1 MVTAVITI
9 SLLIDRVLGEPS
21 RFHPLIGFGRLA
33 LMAEN
38 RLIGNGKSRMRG
50 VLALILLMVSIL
62 LPITVV
68 VYMLVT
74 QWPPL
79 LWLLS
84 ILFLYL
90 AIGGR
95 SLAEHAEQV
104 ASALD
109 EDNLIE
115 ARRRVGMIV
124 SRDCEELDEEGVARA
139 AVETVLENGSDAIF
153 APIFWFIMLGIPGV
167 VLYRI
172 VNTLDAMW
180 GYRNEHYL
188 QFGWAA
194 ARLDDV
200 MNWIPARLTALGY
213 TLAGST
219 QSAWRCWQRQ
229 GDQMASPNAGIVM
242 AAGAGAL
249 QVQLGGGAQY
259 HGAWIDKPQLGIGTE
274 ANSSDIKRAISL
286 LHRALIIWL
295 VAIVMLEWV
304 GLYLV

>member
-9 SLLIDRVLGEPS
+9 SLLLDRVLGEPS

-153 APIFWFIMLGIPGV
+153 APIFWFIVLGIPGV

-172 VNTLDAMW
+172 VNT
-180 GYRNEHYL
+180 
-188 QFGWAA
+188 
-194 ARLDDV
+194 
-200 MNWIPARLTALGY
+200 
-213 TLAGST
+213 
-219 QSAWRCWQRQ
+219 
-229 GDQMASPNAGIVM
+229 
-242 AAGAGAL
+242 
-249 QVQLGGGAQY
+249 
-259 HGAWIDKPQLGIGTE
+259 
-274 ANSSDIKRAISL
+274 
-286 LHRALIIWL
+286 
-295 VAIVMLEWV
+295 
-304 GLYLV
+304 